1 MRTEC
6 VLVFLNFFCV
16 LIANIYGEF
25 ERRIGKLESQ
35 TWSTH
40 FALGSN
46 LYPYQSS
53 GNIPDFSP
61 VGALISENGSLGTA
75 TLIAPDLAV
84 TAAHVLKNR
93 YDDPMPEPSN
103 WEFILFEDFHLA
115 PFESRHEISEILIH
129 PDWIIR
135 QSQSPPL
142 GDGDKVGVDLALV
155 RLKSK
160 VTGVSTA
167 YLPNQKELQIG
178 DKIYISG
185 FGNLVEGETGQSNSE
200 NTRRVAGE
208 NTLDRI
214 VEEIVTADGKVSSNS
229 GGLLAFDF
237 DDHLGQTN
245 RLGKTY
251 GSFENLPEGESD
263 YEPLQLEVSTAE
275 GDSGGPLFA
284 RMDGKWRIFGTVSY
298 GSSDSSYGDI
308 TVLSRLSNQM
318 EWLNSHLPNWPNA
331 KVIHQSGWRE
341 SDWFGTFFP
350 FDGGW
355 NYHQDFGWIW
365 ASPKSEDSVWIF
377 YNHLKW
383 LWVSYSVFPYFYSN
397 ENKNWIYFKHD
408 TSSPSGWKIYRFANS
423 TWTDYSN

>member
-16 LIANIYGEF
+16 FIANIYGEY

-46 LYPYQSS
+46 LHPYQSS

-103 WEFILFEDFHLA
+103 WEFILFEDFDLA

-160 VTGVSTA
+160 VIGVSTA

-185 FGNLVEGETGQSNSE
+185 FGNLVEG
-200 NTRRVAGE
+200 
-208 NTLDRI
+208 
-214 VEEIVTADGKVSSNS
+214 
-229 GGLLAFDF
+229 
-237 DDHLGQTN
+237 
-245 RLGKTY
+245 KT
-251 GSFENLPEGESD
+251 S
-263 YEPLQLEVSTAE
+263 
-275 GDSGGPLFA
+275 
-284 RMDGKWRIFGTVSY
+284 
-298 GSSDSSYGDI
+298 
-308 TVLSRLSNQM
+308 
-318 EWLNSHLPNWPNA
+318 
-331 KVIHQSGWRE
+331 
-341 SDWFGTFFP
+341 
-350 FDGGW
+350 
-355 NYHQDFGWIW
+355 
-365 ASPKSEDSVWIF
+365 
-377 YNHLKW
+377 
-383 LWVSYSVFPYFYSN
+383 
-397 ENKNWIYFKHD
+397 
-408 TSSPSGWKIYRFANS
+408 
-423 TWTDYSN
+423 